1 MSEVEDNFEDLTV
14 AWTENGKEVVREL
27 DRLVVQ
33 KSSGWATIA
42 FLFEELDPDTGSYGS
57 PRAQVRRYRKR
68 GGRWQVNGKLVIGNE
83 EAARNLARAIQK
95 WFRPVRQRRP
105 GAPGPR
111 SRSAA
116 KDP

>member
-1 MSEVEDNFEDLTV
+1 MSDVEDNFEDLTV
-14 AWTENGKEVVREL
+14 SWTENGKEVVREL

-33 KSSGWATIA
+33 KSSSWATIA
-42 FLFEELDPDTGSYGS
+42 FLFEELDTTTDTYGS

-105 GAPGPR
+105 GGARPAKPGP
-111 SRSAA
+111 S
-116 KDP
+116 KD